1 MSTSPQSAIARNI
14 EIHDEIAKQ
23 YDARH
28 GEIFNPVEQARLRVA
43 LASALSLVQTA
54 ASRRTALDVGC
65 GSGNLS
71 RHLLDLGLD
80 VIAADVSQGF
90 LDLVG
95 NRFAGRSVKTIRL
108 NGSDLS
114 NVASASCDMVAT
126 YSVLHHVP
134 DYLAL
139 VAEMARVCAPGG
151 VLFLDHEASDGYW
164 AGDPLYDA
172 FRKEAL
178 CFDWGK
184 YLAWK
189 NYVGRVR
196 RIGNPRYS
204 MEGDIHVWPD
214 DHIEWAKIH
223 ELLTCL
229 GFECVVSEDY
239 LLSRKLY
246 RPEVYERYRGRCSDM
261 RNQAYRRR
269 PAGPEV
275 RRCAD

>member
-1 MSTSPQSAIARNI
+1 MSTSPESAIARNI

-28 GEIFNPVEQARLRVA
+28 GEIFNPQEQDRLRAA
-43 LASALSLVQTA
+43 LANALCLVQGA
-54 ASRRTALDVGC
+54 APSRTALDVGC

-71 RHLLDLGLD
+71 RHLLELGLD
-80 VIAADVSQGF
+80 VVAADVSQGF
-90 LDLVG
+90 LDLVA
-95 NRFAGRSVKTIRL
+95 NRFTGRPVRTIRL

-114 NVASASCDMVAT
+114 NIASNSCDMVAT

-151 VLFLDHEASDGYW
+151 VLFLDHEHSDGYW
-164 AGDPLYDA
+164 AGDPIYDA

-178 CFDWGK
+178 RFDWRK
-184 YLAWK
+184 YLAWE
-189 NYVGRVR
+189 NYVGRFR
-196 RIGNPRYS
+196 RIGNARYS

-223 ELLTCL
+223 ELLTAS
-229 GFECVVSEDY
+229 GFDCVLSEDY
-239 LLSRKLY
+239 LLSRSLY
-246 RPEVYERYRGRCSDM
+246 RPAVYERYRGRCTDM
-261 RNQAYRRR
+261 TNQVYRRR
-269 PAGPEV
+269 PAARELV
-275 RRCAD
+275 RCAD